1 MYRRLAIPFFSE
13 FRPESFP
20 GQAGDC
26 AAVHRDREHRTCN
39 DGRGVRRNAW
49 L

>member
-1 MYRRLAIPFFSE
+1 MYRRLAILFFSE

-26 AAVHRDREHRTCN
+26 AAVHRVGSTGPAMTV
-39 DGRGVRRNAW
+39 DGYVGTHD
-49 L
+49 